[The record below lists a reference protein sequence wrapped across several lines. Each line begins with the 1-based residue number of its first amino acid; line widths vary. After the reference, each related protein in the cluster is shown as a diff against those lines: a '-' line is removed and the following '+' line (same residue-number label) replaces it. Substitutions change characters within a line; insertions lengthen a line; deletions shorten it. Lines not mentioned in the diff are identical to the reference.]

1 MTCAADIEKY
11 RNRIAED
18 RVYIF
23 LAGLDNKLDQVR
35 SRVLGTSPLPRL
47 EEVYSMVRRE
57 LQRQVAMGAESH
69 FEASALTVQKSTP
82 IAINGN
88 STASQSRFCTYCNKN
103 THTIDVCWK
112 KHGYPEWYKLKQ
124 VERKNKKFAHNTV
137 AQNVAAIDTT
147 PSSASH
153 VSRASSQEG
162 IFGLSVIS
170 AHPSTWIIDSG
181 ATDHMTSNSSIID
194 SLTSPPVKS
203 VQVANGNFTPII
215 GAGNVSLSPKFSMSS
230 VLLAPKL
237 SNNLLSISKIT
248 KHLNCSVIFHSTHC
262 VFQDNLTKMT
272 IGIGKERDGL
282 YYWEDNRGIT
292 ISTRGFQTKSGTS
305 DIERIILWHRRLGHP
320 SFSYLE
326 HMFPKLFS
334 NISTSSLRC
343 EQCVYAK
350 NHRVPF
356 KVSFNKSVTP
366 FSCVYTDV
374 WGPFSTTSTS
384 GHQYFVSFID
394 DCTRVSWVY
403 LMKSKSD
410 VCHII
415 PQFYNMILTQFNTR
429 IKVFHSDNGR
439 EFVNR
444 SLADFMIQHGILHQT
459 TCVYTPQQNGT
470 AERKNR
476 HFLEVARALCFT
488 MHVPKHF
495 WAEAIMAAVFLINR
509 MPAKVIDFQTP
520 LRMLSKFHSIPSALN
535 ICPKVFGCVCYVH
548 VHSHHRDKLDPRAI
562 KCVFLG
568 YSNSQKGYKCFHP
581 PTRTYYVS
589 MDVQFCE
596 NESYFSGH
604 MSAVPLQGEIKSREE
619 EKQWLEE
626 KRIWISGIEN
636 AKENGESL
644 VLDDGQENKIETNSE
659 RPAHLFEK
667 GYSRRTKDITVMPSD
682 SCTSLNDNTS
692 LDDTTMLS
700 NESSKIDTKVCT
712 SSESLDS
719 YPNID
724 QNRRYP
730 LRERKEPD
738 RLGFSKASNV
748 SYPISDFIS
757 YHRLSKAN
765 LTFALQLSS
774 VYVPSHFQEALDDP
788 KWKDA
793 MVEEMMALQKNS
805 TWEMVELPMGKK
817 TVGCKWVFNVKYK
830 SDGTV
835 ERYKARLVAKGY
847 TQTYGIDYQETF
859 APVAKMNTVRVIL
872 SLAVN
877 LDWPLRQ
884 FDVKN
889 AFLHGEL
896 TEEVF
901 MDPPQGFTLEEGK
914 VCRLKK
920 ALYGLKQSPR
930 AWFGRL
936 SHAMEEYGF
945 KQASADH
952 TLFYKRNYNDITV
965 LLVYVDDMI
974 VTGNNKEEIENLRSY
989 LAKEFEI
996 KDLGTLKYFLGIE
1009 VSRSKQGLFL
1019 SQRKYTL
1026 ELLAETGM
1034 SACEP
1039 IDTPIEVNH
1048 GLAFFSDQIPT
1059 NKERYQR
1066 IVGRLIYL
1074 THTRPDLAYAV
1085 SVVSQFMHN
1094 PSDQHMNAV
1103 NRILAYLKS
1112 APGKGVLFSKHE
1124 HFDVVGYTDSD
1135 FAGSKLD
1142 RKSTSGYLAFVGGN
1156 LVSWKS
1162 KKQNVVSLS
1171 SAEAEY
1177 RAMHH
1182 AITELS
1188 WLKILLK
1195 EIGFGPKGSMV
1206 LFCDNMA
1213 AIKIANNPV
1222 QHDRTKHVEIDR
1234 NYIKDNLDSGTIEIP
1249 YTRSSDQLADIM
1261 THAVTSSLFNASLSK
1276 LGICDIYA
1284 PT

>member
-1 MTCAADIEKY
+1 
-11 RNRIAED
+11 
-18 RVYIF
+18 
-23 LAGLDNKLDQVR
+23 
-35 SRVLGTSPLPRL
+35 
-47 EEVYSMVRRE
+47 
-57 LQRQVAMGAESH
+57 
-69 FEASALTVQKSTP
+69 
-82 IAINGN
+82 
-88 STASQSRFCTYCNKN
+88 
-103 THTIDVCWK
+103 
-112 KHGYPEWYKLKQ
+112 
-124 VERKNKKFAHNTV
+124 
-137 AQNVAAIDTT
+137 
-147 PSSASH
+147 
-153 VSRASSQEG
+153 
-162 IFGLSVIS
+162 
-170 AHPSTWIIDSG
+170 
-181 ATDHMTSNSSIID
+181 
-194 SLTSPPVKS
+194 
-203 VQVANGNFTPII
+203 
-215 GAGNVSLSPKFSMSS
+215 
-230 VLLAPKL
+230 
-237 SNNLLSISKIT
+237 
-248 KHLNCSVIFHSTHC
+248 
-262 VFQDNLTKMT
+262 
-272 IGIGKERDGL
+272 
-282 YYWEDNRGIT
+282 
-292 ISTRGFQTKSGTS
+292 
-305 DIERIILWHRRLGHP
+305 
-320 SFSYLE
+320 
-326 HMFPKLFS
+326 
-334 NISTSSLRC
+334 
-343 EQCVYAK
+343 
-350 NHRVPF
+350 
-356 KVSFNKSVTP
+356 
-366 FSCVYTDV
+366 
-374 WGPFSTTSTS
+374 
-384 GHQYFVSFID
+384 
-394 DCTRVSWVY
+394 
-403 LMKSKSD
+403 MKSKSD

-509 MPAKVIDFQTP
+509 MSAKVIDFQTP

-548 VHSHHRDKLDPRAI
+548 VHSHHRDKLDSRAI

-604 MSAVPLQGEIKSREE
+604 ISAVPLQGEIKSREE

-667 GYSRRTKDITVMPSD
+667 GYSRRKKDISVMPSD
-682 SCTSLNDNTS
+682 ACTSLNDNTS

-712 SSESLDS
+712 SSESLDP
-719 YPNID
+719 YPNVD

-936 SHAMEEYGF
+936 THAMEEYGF

-1026 ELLAETGM
+1026 ELLAETDHYIG
-1034 SACEP
+1034 C
-1039 IDTPIEVNH
+1039 
-1048 GLAFFSDQIPT
+1048 
-1059 NKERYQR
+1059 
-1066 IVGRLIYL
+1066 L
-1074 THTRPDLAYAV
+1074 T
-1085 SVVSQFMHN
+1085 QFHW
-1094 PSDQHMNAV
+1094 
-1103 NRILAYLKS
+1103 IIWCKLCKKS
-1112 APGKGVLFSKHE
+1112 S
-1124 HFDVVGYTDSD
+1124 
-1135 FAGSKLD
+1135 AGSNFSSVHS
-1142 RKSTSGYLAFVGGN
+1142 KSCRGIV
-1156 LVSWKS
+1156 LVSLWAAEGES
-1162 KKQNVVSLS
+1162 MPSRCLS
-1171 SAEAEY
+1171 
-1177 RAMHH
+1177 
-1182 AITELS
+1182 
-1188 WLKILLK
+1188 
-1195 EIGFGPKGSMV
+1195 
-1206 LFCDNMA
+1206 
-1213 AIKIANNPV
+1213 
-1222 QHDRTKHVEIDR
+1222 
-1234 NYIKDNLDSGTIEIP
+1234 
-1249 YTRSSDQLADIM
+1249 
-1261 THAVTSSLFNASLSK
+1261 
-1276 LGICDIYA
+1276 
-1284 PT
+1284 